1 MEEKIQISQDDLY
14 QFLLEHNMIITR
26 LGELIG
32 LGIGSM
38 SACFKHMLANG
49 EPRYFTRQSIA
60 KINEALP
67 QIAFEVERR
76 RVVFNMANNVG
87 KQKKSAFDPGCV
99 EQLKEVGQ
107 WFKVDA
113 LCQRVLGWKPV
124 KSRKVLFA
132 PSSTMYGH
140 ITPDDV
146 RRVNEELM
154 FVSFWLQRHEV
165 VADNDSGSSC
175 QYI

>member
-1 MEEKIQISQDDLY
+1 MEEKIQISQDELY

-38 SACFKHMLANG
+38 VGCFKHLLANG

-76 RVVFNMANNVG
+76 RVVFNMANNQG
-87 KQKKSAFDPGCV
+87 KKKKSMFDPGCV
-99 EQLKEVGQ
+99 EQLREVGQ

-146 RRVNEELM
+146 RRINEELM
-154 FVSFWLQRHEV
+154 FVSYWMQRHEV
-165 VADNDSGSSC
+165 VAKGV
-175 QYI
+175 Q